1 MVNSVTGNISGHKS
15 SPEESREHELPL
27 DAKRITEIPSNLQM
41 RIDYNLDRTSKTVGY
56 APKGLLVSQ
65 TGWLLQR
72 LNYSLASFPS
82 QVSERLIAYDSWDN
96 KDAAS
101 YS

>member
-1 MVNSVTGNISGHKS
+1 MSLNGQTKVSQAEAI
-15 SPEESREHELPL
+15 EHEELL
-27 DAKRITEIPSNLQM
+27 SAKRTVEVPSNLQM
-41 RIDYNLDRTSKTVGY
+41 KIDYNFPARTQKTVGY
-56 APKGLLVSQ
+56 APKGLAVGS

-82 QVSERLIAYDSWDN
+82 MLSERLIAYDSWNNRDT
-96 KDAAS
+96 AS